1 MKKLRLLETL
11 HNKFLQNLWLLI
23 LILLAF
29 PLALYI
35 GVSGYDAPIHMFFGD
50 HYAKS
55 WFSFWDY
62 RWYNGFNVASYPPLI
77 HQLLALFELILREPT
92 LCYALISSISII
104 FYAYALARYGKLF
117 LEYNIS
123 ILASIATIL
132 TPATMISFLFY
143 GHLTTIFSTALA
155 FLSSTFFIEYIKN
168 HNYIKLVISS
178 LLASASIYSHHL
190 TSMIFLPILY
200 ATTIIQ
206 TCLNH
211 RAIYKKILKEVFRL
225 LFLIV
230 LFSIGIYPFI
240 EFTLNAPIQTEIPH
254 WSRYPFNSGYLNLT
268 VCYSFTTYSLVILS
282 IIIMIIKGKKTK
294 TLIPLISAAIFLT
307 FLSMGL
313 STPLPQIIF
322 QGYSK
327 WLTYERFAFWATPLA
342 IITFSKAI
350 MSNPRKFSIPWTLI
364 LLIALIGIIAV
375 SAILYLR
382 TRTIMYGYKPT
393 YLPFSIPEDK
403 CIQAVAKFLDQN
415 CGDSYRYLTLGFSTK
430 ASIISILS
438 NAKTID
444 GFYPTARSDPL
455 LTQSGIESLDS
466 IIHWSN
472 GLKILNAILSKADF
486 YGLKYIIVREH
497 DNVYSAILKA
507 YGYKQ
512 NNQIYDASIWINEN
526 INFIELKKQNENLEI
541 TSILWGVMP
550 LITFMTSLVL
560 MIIDAFKK

>member
-1 MKKLRLLETL
+1 
-11 HNKFLQNLWLLI
+11 
-23 LILLAF
+23 
-29 PLALYI
+29 
-35 GVSGYDAPIHMFFGD
+35 
-50 HYAKS
+50 
-55 WFSFWDY
+55 
-62 RWYNGFNVASYPPLI
+62 
-77 HQLLALFELILREPT
+77 
-92 LCYALISSISII
+92 
-104 FYAYALARYGKLF
+104 
-117 LEYNIS
+117 
-123 ILASIATIL
+123 
-132 TPATMISFLFY
+132 
-143 GHLTTIFSTALA
+143 
-155 FLSSTFFIEYIKN
+155 
-168 HNYIKLVISS
+168 
-178 LLASASIYSHHL
+178 
-190 TSMIFLPILY
+190 
-200 ATTIIQ
+200 
-206 TCLNH
+206 
-211 RAIYKKILKEVFRL
+211 
-225 LFLIV
+225 
-230 LFSIGIYPFI
+230 
-240 EFTLNAPIQTEIPH
+240 
-254 WSRYPFNSGYLNLT
+254 
-268 VCYSFTTYSLVILS
+268 
-282 IIIMIIKGKKTK
+282 MIIKGKKTK

-526 INFIELKKQNENLEI
+526 INSIELKKQNENLEI